1 MAERNAMMDSTH
13 ALSISRQAQR
23 AGISRGSVYY
33 VPKSVGA
40 VDLACMRHLGTV
52 HLERPFMGH
61 GRAHVAG
68 PAEPGRGVRSD
79 GSM

>member
-1 MAERNAMMDSTH
+1 MRESTH
-13 ALSISRQAQR
+13 ALSINLQAQLT
-23 AGISRGSVYY
+23 GISRGSVYS
-33 VPKSVGA
+33 VPKPVGA
-40 VDLACMRHLGTV
+40 ADLACMRHLGTV